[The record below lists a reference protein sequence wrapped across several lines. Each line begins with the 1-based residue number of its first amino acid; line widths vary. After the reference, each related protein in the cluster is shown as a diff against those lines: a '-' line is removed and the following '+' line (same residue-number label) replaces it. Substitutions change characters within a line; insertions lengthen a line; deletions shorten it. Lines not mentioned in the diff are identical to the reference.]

1 MTPADLAGCAELFV
15 ERHTARL
22 AANSLY
28 PANLDTPAVVEEL
41 LSGWLSNGEGIVAE
55 ASGTLVGYLTGRA
68 VTGLGG
74 IRMSF
79 MWEWAHATRIDASAT
94 LFSEMY
100 TAWCRLSGRPET
112 TLHMAIT
119 FADDVATHDCLV
131 QTGFGR
137 HLIDGGKAISAD
149 DAALEVDSTAEV
161 SRPTLEELDAVNDL
175 EASLHAHLDE
185 APIWRPKS
193 PGGGH
198 VYDRT
203 WIERPSRGL
212 FVSRTASSSGSQV
225 TGFMSAEAGA
235 QDPKSLMSPPVPHI
249 TGAFLRPE
257 ARGTGASKALL
268 AALMGWIHESGWT
281 SATVDFETS
290 NPEGS
295 GFWLG
300 PAGFQPLLYTM
311 LRRLDPRY
319 VSGG

>member
-1 MTPADLAGCAELFV
+1 MTADDVARCAELFV
-15 ERHTARL
+15 ERHAARRV
-22 AANSLY
+22 ANPLY
-28 PANLDTPAVVEEL
+28 PANLDTVEVVGDL
-41 LSGWLSNGEGIVAE
+41 ISGWLSSGVGIVAE
-55 ASGTLVGYLTGRA
+55 QDGTLIGYLTGRA

-74 IRMSF
+74 VRMSF
-79 MWEWAHATRIDASAT
+79 MWEWAHATRTDAPGT

-112 TLHMAIT
+112 TLHMAIV
-119 FADDVATHDCLV
+119 FADDIATHDCLV

-137 HLIDGGKAISAD
+137 HLIDGGRAIGAGDIGVAS
-149 DAALEVDSTAEV
+149 DSSAEV
-161 SRPTLEELDAVNDL
+161 SIPTLGELGVVNEM
-175 EASLHAHLDE
+175 EAGLHAHLD
-185 APIWRPKS
+185 ASPIWRPKS

-212 FVSRTASSSGSQV
+212 WVSRSDGRI

-249 TGAFLRPE
+249 TGAFLKPE
-257 ARGTGASKALL
+257 ARRTGASGALL
-268 AALMGWIHESGWT
+268 SALLGWIHESGWK

-290 NPEGS
+290 NPEGAR
-295 GFWLG
+295 FWLG
-300 PAGFQPLLYTM
+300 PAGFKPLLYTM

-319 VSGG
+319 VSEA